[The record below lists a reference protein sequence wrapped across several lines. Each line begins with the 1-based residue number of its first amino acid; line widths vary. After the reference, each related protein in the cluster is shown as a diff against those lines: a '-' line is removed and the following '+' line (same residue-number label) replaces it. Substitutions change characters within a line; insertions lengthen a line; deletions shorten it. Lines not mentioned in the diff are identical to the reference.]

1 MGFFYNKLIKLA
13 EAAPED
19 NDQTQPTDYTDSDNA
34 TSPDSN
40 DNQDQTA
47 ANNDSDA
54 QQSDANND
62 QNANDYNPDQNEP
75 ADYTQD
81 QPDAEG
87 DDSNSDDSY
96 QQDQYNN
103 DNNPPDDEEPVD
115 DIKRQ
120 EEELYSNLTAE
131 ELDIKHRELKNQ
143 YLAMFDI
150 ISSLITRIGD
160 VSIPEDSIPALEYIS
175 QTLIKLKDMVTNYVN
190 FVYKTKSYIENSINY
205 NKFLAVLNGI
215 NKILEEINT
224 KDD

>member
-19 NDQTQPTDYTDSDNA
+19 
-34 TSPDSN
+34 
-40 DNQDQTA
+40 DNQDQTTDYTNSNDNA
-47 ANNDSDA
+47 APDSNNNSDTDNGQNDNNSSNDQEQNEDSD
-54 QQSDANND
+54 DNNS
-62 QNANDYNPDQNEP
+62 NENEP

-81 QPDAEG
+81 QPDAEN
-87 DDSNSDDSY
+87 DDSNSDNSY
-96 QQDQYNN
+96 QQDQDNN
-103 DNNPPDDEEPVD
+103 DSGSPDDEEPVD

-143 YLAMFDI
+143 YLAMFDM

-160 VSIPEDSIPALEYIS
+160 ISIPEDSIPALEYVS

>member
-19 NDQTQPTDYTDSDNA
+19 
-34 TSPDSN
+34 
-40 DNQDQTA
+40 DNQDQTTDYTNSNDNA
-47 ANNDSDA
+47 TPDSNNNSDTDNGQNDNNSSNDQEQNEDSD
-54 QQSDANND
+54 DNNS
-62 QNANDYNPDQNEP
+62 NENEP

-81 QPDAEG
+81 QPDAENY
-87 DDSNSDDSY
+87 DSNSDNSY
-96 QQDQYNN
+96 QQDQDNN
-103 DNNPPDDEEPVD
+103 DSDSPDDEEPVD

-143 YLAMFDI
+143 YLAMFDM

>member
-19 NDQTQPTDYTDSDNA
+19 
-34 TSPDSN
+34 
-40 DNQDQTA
+40 DNQDQTTDYTNSNDNA
-47 ANNDSDA
+47 TPDSNNNSDT
-54 QQSDANND
+54 DNG
-62 QNANDYNPDQNEP
+62 QNANNNSDDQEQNEDSDDNNSNEDEP

-81 QPDAEG
+81 QPDAED

-96 QQDQYNN
+96 QQDQDNN
-103 DNNPPDDEEPVD
+103 DSDSSDDEEPVD

-150 ISSLITRIGD
+150 ISSLITRIND
-160 VSIPEDSIPALEYIS
+160 ISIPEDSIPALEYIS